1 MKKFGDKYL
10 IKKGNLKNNNYIIY
24 KFKNFIYFIFNF
36 NFNHFN
42 HHKFI

>member
-24 KFKNFIYFIFNF
+24 KFEKFNYFKNRE
-36 NFNHFN
+36 
-42 HHKFI
+42 

>member
-24 KFKNFIYFIFNF
+24 KFK
-36 NFNHFN
+36 
-42 HHKFI
+42 KFIHLHSGIGDWGLGIVR